1 MVWQEGVKRWRI
13 FRVILGGE
21 WKKLEERERLRQK
34 VEKVEREND
43 KDGHL

>member
-1 MVWQEGVKRWRI
+1 M
-13 FRVILGGE
+13 RVILGGE

-43 KDGHL
+43 KDGHLCRVYSSYDR